1 MNVFQGTA
9 PPLLFVPTR
18 QGICPTPALPPFQCS
33 RFELGKL
40 LEADNLDKFLELATT
55 VGTPGFIIKVLRS
68 HSRKSENIKTDKFNM
83 KLCEDQAV
91 DTLNSWQQ
99 LEALYSDQT

>member
-1 MNVFQGTA
+1 MSSRG
-9 PPLLFVPTR
+9 PPPPPCFLYLHVRGYAQLLPF
-18 QGICPTPALPPFQCS
+18 PPFQCS

-40 LEADNLDKFLELATT
+40 LEADNLDKFLELAAT